1 MAVVTASSAGIGLA
15 TVRRLAQEGATVLL
29 SSRKQENVDEAVEEL
44 QREGLAVHGCVCHVS
59 DMSHRHKLLNEAVRI
74 GGGKIDILVSNAA
87 VNPVAVSLL
96 EMPEW
101 AIDKHLDVNIK
112 AAIMLVKE
120 ATPYFSKDASVVI
133 LSSYVGYN
141 PAVSAVMSM
150 YAVTKTALLGL
161 TKVLASELGSKG
173 VRVNGIA
180 PGTIPTKL
188 AAALVRDKELT
199 QEYLRGT
206 NLKRFGTVD
215 EIAGIVSFLC
225 SKDAGYITGETI
237 VAAGGT
243 MSRL

>member
-29 SSRKQENVDEAVEEL
+29 SSRKQGNVDEAVEEL
-44 QREGLAVHGCVCHVS
+44 QKEGLKVHGCVCHVS
-59 DMSHRHKLLNEAVRI
+59 DKNHRQRLINEAVRI

-87 VNPVAVSLL
+87 VNPVAVSLM

-101 AIDKHLDVNIK
+101 AIDKHLDINIK
-112 AAIMLVKE
+112 SAILLVKE
-120 ATPYFSKDASVVI
+120 AAPHFTKDASVVI
-133 LSSYVGYN
+133 ISSYVGYN
-141 PAVSAVMSM
+141 PGVSEFLSM

-161 TKVLASELGSKG
+161 TKVLASELGPRG
-173 VRVNGIA
+173 VRVNGVA

-188 AAALVRDKELT
+188 AAAMVENKEIT
-199 QEYLRGT
+199 EEYLKGT
-206 NLKRFGTVD
+206 YLNRLGTVD
-215 EIAGIVSFLC
+215 EIAGVVSFLC